1 MTTRAR
7 IDLNADVGEG
17 SGEDERLF
25 DAVTSANV
33 ACGGHAGDD
42 ASMRI
47 TVQLAAA
54 RAVAV
59 GAHPSFEDRAQFGR
73 REMPVTADQLRA
85 MVTTQLKRLG
95 RIASELGVQLRH
107 VKPHGALYN
116 LSARDP
122 GVAATIATAVAA
134 FDRTLV
140 LVGLS
145 GSQSI
150 AAARRVGLRT
160 ASEAFAD
167 RAYAAD
173 GTLVPRSQ
181 ADAVLHDPEVV
192 IARAITMARD
202 GEVLSTDGHRVA
214 LDVDTICVHSDTP
227 GAASLARQLRDA
239 LEAAGV
245 RVAAIG

>member
-54 RAVAV
+54 RGVVV

-73 REMPVTADQLRA
+73 REMPLTGDQLHA
-85 MVTTQLKRLG
+85 TVTSQLMRLG

-116 LSARDP
+116 LSARNV

-173 GTLVPRSQ
+173 ATLVPRSQ
-181 ADAVLHDPEVV
+181 PDAVLHDPEVV

-214 LDVDTICVHSDTP
+214 LEVDTICVHSDTP
-227 GAASLARQLRDA
+227 GAASLARRLREA
-239 LEAAGV
+239 LEVAGI